1 MAYLKGTTKEN
12 KLFDYVK
19 VPSYLKTDK
28 KEYDK
33 IQHKKIAY
41 DNIDLSIRV
50 LKKNSLKIQAKIH
63 HLFTYSAGRCL

>member
-1 MAYLKGTTKEN
+1 MQTTKEN

-50 LKKNSLKIQAKIH
+50 LKKIV
-63 HLFTYSAGRCL
+63 